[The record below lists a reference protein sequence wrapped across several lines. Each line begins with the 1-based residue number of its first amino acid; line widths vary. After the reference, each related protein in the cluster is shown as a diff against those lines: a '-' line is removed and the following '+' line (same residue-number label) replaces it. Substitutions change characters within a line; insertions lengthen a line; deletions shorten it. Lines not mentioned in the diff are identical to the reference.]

1 MIHSVTVTNY
11 RGESIEL
18 DLQNPD
24 ESGFIVA
31 SITGL
36 GPGKADIN
44 TTETSTSDGGLYN
57 SARLPSRNIVISLF
71 YTWKDSIED
80 VRQLSYRYFPIKRK
94 VTLLFKTDNRTA
106 EIDGYVES
114 NDPNIFSS
122 FEGAQISIIC
132 PDPYFHSLED
142 QTTMFSGVL
151 PSFEFPFSNESLTT
165 DVIEMG
171 RILNRFENLIVYNG
185 DSEVGINIVMHALGE
200 ATNIRIWNL
209 DTSESLYLDT
219 NKIAKYTG
227 SGIKYGDDIVIS
239 TVQGQ
244 KSVKLVRE
252 GKTYN
257 ILNCLG
263 KNPKWLRLSK
273 GNNYFAYT
281 ADTGAVNLQFTITNK
296 VIYEGV

>member
-18 DLQNPD
+18 DLREP
-24 ESGFIVA
+24 EKSGFIIA

-44 TTETSTSDGGLYN
+44 TTETSTSDGGLFN

-71 YTWKDSIED
+71 YMWKDSIED

-106 EIDGYVES
+106 EIEGYVES

-122 FEGAQISIIC
+122 FEGADISIVC

-151 PSFEFPFSNESLTT
+151 SGFEFPFSNESTT
-165 DVIEMG
+165 KDLIEMG
-171 RILNRFENLIVYNG
+171 QILNRFENLIVYNG
-185 DSEVGINIVMHALGE
+185 DSEVGITIVMHALGD

-209 DTSESLYLDT
+209 DTSESIYLDT
-219 NKIAKYTG
+219 DKIAKYTG
-227 SGIKYGDDIVIS
+227 SGIKYGDDIIIS
-239 TVQGQ
+239 TVQGS
-244 KSVKLVRE
+244 KSVKLIRD
-252 GKTYN
+252 GTTYN

-281 ADTGAVNLQFTITNK
+281 ADTGAVNLQFTIINK